1 MVPTETIDSDDDE
14 FDNPKTKQEA
24 PKKISSTTKPKKAK
38 KRRPPSEDERAS
50 DNEYVPSGNDNSDDD
65 DDDDSNASGDNASD
79 DEKPGPSRKRSA
91 APKQP
96 AKKPRGRPSAS
107 KAGGGGGA
115 SLLCQPCQQPDEDAE
130 LIVDA
135 AWYGSAKDVWGD
147 AGEFVTELVMSLARQ
162 PGAPDAASPR
172 NRPALL
178 PRRRSK
184 GSGRPGCRKGC
195 RPSVRAPA
203 AWRPAVASRARAL
216 DRPHGGG
223 DAAVTVWPRRW
234 RGASSA

>member
-24 PKKISSTTKPKKAK
+24 PKKISSTTKPKKAN

-65 DDDDSNASGDNASD
+65 SNASDDNASE

-96 AKKPRGRPSAS
+96 AKKPRGRPS

-115 SLLCQPCQQPDEDAE
+115 SLLCQPCPQPDEDAE

-162 PGAPDAASPR
+162 PSAPDICRLSSESPRTSATEALQGLWPPRVPPQRTSARSVEARRGLQGAPWTALKVEEMPR
-172 NRPALL
+172 
-178 PRRRSK
+178 
-184 GSGRPGCRKGC
+184 
-195 RPSVRAPA
+195 
-203 AWRPAVASRARAL
+203 
-216 DRPHGGG
+216 
-223 DAAVTVWPRRW
+223 
-234 RGASSA
+234 

>member
-162 PGAPDAASPR
+162 PGASDAASPR
-172 NRPALL
+172 NRPALCHGGA
-178 PRRRSK
+178 PRALAAPGAAK
-184 GSGRPGCRKGC
+184 GAAPACERPQRGG
-195 RPSVRAPA
+195 PPWPPGRAP
-203 AWRPAVASRARAL
+203 WTAL
-216 DRPHGGG
+216 M
-223 DAAVTVWPRRW
+223 VEEMPR
-234 RGASSA
+234 

>member
-1 MVPTETIDSDDDE
+1 MEQRLGVVPTETIDSDDDE

-65 DDDDSNASGDNASD
+65 SNASDDNASE

-96 AKKPRGRPSAS
+96 AKKPRGRPS

-115 SLLCQPCQQPDEDAE
+115 SLLCQPCRQPDEDAE

-162 PGAPDAASPR
+162 PSAPDICRLSSESPRTFATEALQGLWPPRVPPQRASARSVEARRGLQGAPWTALMVEEMPR
-172 NRPALL
+172 
-178 PRRRSK
+178 
-184 GSGRPGCRKGC
+184 
-195 RPSVRAPA
+195 
-203 AWRPAVASRARAL
+203 
-216 DRPHGGG
+216 
-223 DAAVTVWPRRW
+223 
-234 RGASSA
+234 